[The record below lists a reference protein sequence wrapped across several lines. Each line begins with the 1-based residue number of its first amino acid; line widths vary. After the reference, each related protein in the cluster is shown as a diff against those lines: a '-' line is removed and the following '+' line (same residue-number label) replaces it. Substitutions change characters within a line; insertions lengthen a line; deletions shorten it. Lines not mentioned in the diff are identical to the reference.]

1 MDFVL
6 KTNSLSKK
14 YGKFKA
20 LDNMNITVPKGA
32 IYGLVGK
39 NGAGKT
45 TLIRVICGLQ
55 SPSSGDYKLYG
66 VNYKD
71 KNIAKSRKRMGAVVE
86 TPSIYLDMT
95 AESNLK
101 QQCLTLGVPD
111 YSEIPEV
118 LKLVGLENTGK
129 KKARNFSLGMKQRL
143 GIAVAL
149 IGNPDF
155 LVLDEPI
162 NGLDPQ
168 GIIEIRELILKLNR
182 EKQITFLISSHILD
196 ELSRIATNYGFIDNG
211 TLIKEISADELKAN
225 CRKCTVV
232 TVSSLEKLA
241 LYLDRENIEYEIISD
256 KEAKIFSDVNIS
268 RLVSAM
274 SEFDCELISSKE
286 HEESL
291 ESYFINIV
299 GGAKDE

>member
-20 LDNMNITVPKGA
+20 LNNMNITVPKGA

-55 SPSSGDYKLYG
+55 SPSSGDYELYG